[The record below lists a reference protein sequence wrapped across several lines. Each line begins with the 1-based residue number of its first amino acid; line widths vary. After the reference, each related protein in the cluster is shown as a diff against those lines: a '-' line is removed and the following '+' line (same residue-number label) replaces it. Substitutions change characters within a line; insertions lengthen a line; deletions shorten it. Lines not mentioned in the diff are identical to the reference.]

1 MIFLRC
7 SHCTNWARTFGL
19 LSVFIRKKRCNLE
32 SRFKKVFYCAANKTF
47 LSSRWWHES
56 LRFLEIMNNIKLLNY
71 LLGKLPAGS
80 GFILNRQTREWRPS
94 SHPTPCW
101 NVNKCLSQKLLNYSF
116 NYLYTLHTIKHTH
129 GDTLVRSRVSLLKST
144 TDHKAHTGPL
154 SLSLSLSRRSDVSP
168 LGCLKSYTWLN
179 W

>member
-1 MIFLRC
+1 
-7 SHCTNWARTFGL
+7 
-19 LSVFIRKKRCNLE
+19 
-32 SRFKKVFYCAANKTF
+32 
-47 LSSRWWHES
+47 
-56 LRFLEIMNNIKLLNY
+56 MNNIKLLNY

-80 GFILNRQTREWRPS
+80 GFILSRQTREWRPS

-179 W
+179 WQLNCKFCIYGTIVLHQVQDVYFIAWVLFLLCKRFVTSGH